1 MNFDNYDYTTKFGIN
16 YAIGKASRTGGELR
30 PEHVLAG
37 LVHYQNNVQK
47 ILSEYGI
54 NRMLVEQSFKYT
66 GMTGSVHFSDAVKQV
81 FENANQLATKYNRG
95 AVNELYLF
103 LGLLSVPSRATSIIQ
118 ECGMNVDETY
128 KFLLNRL
135 DGNSQTRQKSDSL
148 DTLGKINGFGFH
160 FNIPS
165 EVQSILRQL
174 DNEDLSDDDEDLDD
188 DEDDFR
194 SSSAKERSR
203 EDNGSGDLGKNKVLG
218 GIGFDLTERARKGQL
233 DPVIG
238 RAQEIE
244 RVIQILSRRT
254 KNNPVLIGEPG
265 VGKTAVVEGLAQAI
279 VEGKVPEN
287 LKNMRIFSLDMGSLI
302 AGTKY
307 RGDFEERLKNAI
319 NEIKNAGNIILFID
333 EIHNIISSGS
343 TESSSLDTANIL
355 KPMLARG
362 ELNTIGATTI
372 DEYRKYIEKDSALER
387 RFQPVMVDPPSVD
400 NTILILYGLRDKY
413 ETHHKVR
420 ISDAAVSA
428 AAILSDRYITDR
440 YLPDKAIDLIDE
452 ACSRKR
458 MRCYTQPD
466 EVTRLEEQ
474 IADMQ
479 KQIDRA
485 TDQEDYKRC
494 FELKKE
500 RDRLNQ
506 ELAERKLNWNNQ
518 MNSDSSEV
526 NEEDIAEIV
535 SEWTKIPVTKLNE
548 AESQK
553 LLNLEETLHK
563 RVIGQDQAVK
573 TVSQAVRRARAGLK
587 DTNRPIGSF
596 MFLGPTGVGK
606 TELCKALAEAMFG
619 DENMMIRFD
628 MSEYMEKINV
638 SRLTGSAPGYVGFE
652 EGGQL
657 TEKVRRKPYSVV
669 LFDEIEKAH
678 PDIFNILLQIMDDGR
693 LTDSH
698 GRTVSFKNCIIIM
711 TSNIG
716 AAEIGRNTVGFAHS
730 EAKLD
735 ELKEKQIEALKR
747 TMKPEFINRLDEIV
761 MFGRLQSEDI
771 DKICDIMLEGLAKK
785 LNERDIALKVS
796 RAAKAYIVQH
806 GTDVEYGA
814 RPLRRTIRNLLEDAL
829 SERILSGE
837 IKRGN
842 TVWVDVDGEG
852 LTFSTKKPD
861 NA

>member
-16 YAIGKASRTGGELR
+16 YAISKAMRTGGELR
-30 PEHVLAG
+30 PEHILAG
-37 LVHYQNNVQK
+37 LVHYQNKVQN
-47 ILSEYGI
+47 ILAEYGVT
-54 NRMLVEQSFKYT
+54 RVRVEQNFTPAAASS
-66 GMTGSVHFSDAVKQV
+66 SVKVSDAAKQV
-81 FENANQLATKYNRG
+81 FEHADKLAAKFNG
-95 AVNELYLF
+95 GSVNELYLF
-103 LGLLSVPSRATSIIQ
+103 LGLLHVPSRATRIIE

-128 KFLLNRL
+128 KMLLDNL
-135 DGNSQTRQKSDSL
+135 NNVQQTRQKNDLL
-148 DTLGKINGFGFH
+148 DTLGRMGGGFTFR
-160 FNIPS
+160 FNIPG
-165 EVQSILRQL
+165 VMQNQSDYQ
-174 DNEDLSDDDEDLDD
+174 ETEDEDE
-188 DEDDFR
+188 DEDEGYEADR
-194 SSSAKERSR
+194 KEYHG
-203 EDNGSGDLGKNKVLG
+203 GSGDLDKNPKLGK
-218 GIGFDLTERARKGQL
+218 IGYDLTEKARRGQL

-287 LKNMRIFSLDMGSLI
+287 LKDMRIFSLDMGSLL

-319 NEIKNAGNIILFID
+319 DEIKNSGNIILFID
-333 EIHNIISSGS
+333 EIHNIISAGS
-343 TESSSLDTANIL
+343 TESSGMDAANIL

-362 ELNTIGATTI
+362 ELHTIGATTI

-387 RFQPVMVDPPSVD
+387 RFQPVMVDPPSVE

-479 KQIDRA
+479 KQIERA
-485 TDQEDYKRC
+485 TDQEDYERC
-494 FELKKE
+494 YELKKQ
-500 RDRLNQ
+500 RDALNAQ
-506 ELAERKLNWNNQ
+506 LAERKLNWNNQ
-518 MNSDSSEV
+518 MHGDTSEV
-526 NEEDIAEIV
+526 TEEDIAEIV
-535 SEWTKIPVTKLNE
+535 SDWTKIPITKLNE
-548 AESQK
+548 AESEK
-553 LLNLEETLHK
+553 LLHLEELLHK
-563 RVIGQDQAVK
+563 RVIGQEQAVK
-573 TVSQAVRRARAGLK
+573 TVAQAVRRARAGLK

-638 SRLTGSAPGYVGFE
+638 SRLTGSAPGYVGYE

-716 AAEIGRNTVGFAHS
+716 AGEIGRSAVGFANN
-730 EAKLD
+730 EAKLE
-735 ELKEKQIEALKR
+735 ELKERQIEALKR
-747 TMKPEFINRLDEIV
+747 TMKPEFINRLDEVV
-761 MFGRLQSEDI
+761 MFARLGAEDI
-771 DKICDIMLEGLAKK
+771 DRICDIMLANLAKK
-785 LNERDIALKVS
+785 LGERDIALKVS
-796 RAAKAYIVQH
+796 RSAKAYIVSK

-814 RPLRRTIRNLLEDAL
+814 RPLRRTIRNLVEDVL
-829 SERILSGE
+829 SEKILAGE
-837 IKRGN
+837 VKRGN
-842 TVWVDVDGEG
+842 TVWVDMANGQ
-852 LTFSTKKPD
+852 LTFSTKKPE

>member
-1 MNFDNYDYTTKFGIN
+1 MNNDYFKYFDFPTRFGVS
-16 YAIGKASRTGGELR
+16 YAINLAKRSGGEVR
-30 PEHVLAG
+30 PEHLLAG
-37 LVHYQNNVQK
+37 LLHYANEAQK
-47 ILSEYGI
+47 MLAEYNITQQVVSKYIQFVPYVSQAVLSEGAEKVLA
-54 NRMLVEQSFKYT
+54 NT
-66 GMTGSVHFSDAVKQV
+66 
-81 FENANQLATKYNRG
+81 NALAAKFNDRN
-95 AVNELYLF
+95 VNELYLL
-103 LGLLSVPSRATSIIQ
+103 LGILSVPSRATTIIA
-118 ECGMNVDETY
+118 EHGLNVEETY
-128 KFLLNRL
+128 KFYLDRLQGKYSAQPQNDLLNA
-135 DGNSQTRQKSDSL
+135 
-148 DTLGKINGFGFH
+148 LGRIAGIDFGRTMPKVDWET
-160 FNIPS
+160 NDNDEES
-165 EVQSILRQL
+165 EQYA
-174 DNEDLSDDDEDLDD
+174 E
-188 DEDDFR
+188 
-194 SSSAKERSR
+194 R
-203 EDNGSGDLGKNKVLG
+203 EDYDNDASYRRDSGDLDQNKVLG
-218 GIGFDLTERARKGQL
+218 KIGYDLTEKARKGQL

-238 RAQEIE
+238 RSSEIE

-287 LKNMRIFSLDMGSLI
+287 LKNMRIFSLDMGSLL

-319 NEIKNAGNIILFID
+319 DEIKNSGNIILFID

-343 TESSSLDTANIL
+343 TESGSMDTANIL

-362 ELNTIGATTI
+362 ELHTIGATTI

-440 YLPDKAIDLIDE
+440 YLPNKAIDLIDE

-466 EVTRLEEQ
+466 EVTHLEAQ

-485 TDQEDYKRC
+485 GEQEDYERC
-494 FELKKE
+494 YQLKKE
-500 RDRLNQ
+500 RDVLNQ
-506 ELAERKLNWNNQ
+506 KLAELRLNWNNSMQ
-518 MNSDSSEV
+518 SDGTEV

-535 SEWTKIPVTKLNE
+535 SDWTKIPVTKLNE

-553 LLNLEETLHK
+553 LLHLEETLHK

-573 TVSQAVRRARAGLK
+573 TVAQAVRRARAGLK

-638 SRLTGSAPGYVGFE
+638 SRLTGSAPGYVGFD

-716 AAEIGRNTVGFAHS
+716 ASEIGRSSVGFANNQAQI
-730 EAKLD
+730 E
-735 ELKEKQIEALKR
+735 ELKDRQIEALKR

-761 MFGRLQSEDI
+761 LFSRLGAEDI
-771 DKICDIMLEGLAKK
+771 DNICDIMLANLAKK

-796 RAAKAYIVQH
+796 RAAKAYIVNK
-806 GTDVEYGA
+806 GSDSEYGA
-814 RPLRRTIRNLLEDAL
+814 RPLRRTIRSLIEDAL
-829 SERILSGE
+829 SEKILAGD

-842 TVWVDVDGEG
+842 TVWVDVDESG
-852 LTFSTKKPD
+852 LTFSTKKPE

>member
-1 MNFDNYDYTTKFGIN
+1 MNFDNFDYTTKFGMN
-16 YAIGKASRTGGELR
+16 YAISKASRTGGELK

-37 LVHYQNNVQK
+37 LLHYRNRVQ
-47 ILSEYGI
+47 IMLSEYGI
-54 NRMLVEQSFKYT
+54 TRPSVEQYFNYSEPR
-66 GMTGSVHFSDAVKQV
+66 GNAVKVSDLTQKV
-81 FENANQLATKYNRG
+81 IDHANALARKYNNG
-95 AVNELYLF
+95 SVNELYLF
-103 LGLLSVPSRATSIIQ
+103 LGLLYVPSRATAIMQ
-118 ECGMNVDETY
+118 EHGMDTDELY
-128 KFLLNRL
+128 KVML
-135 DGNSQTRQKSDSL
+135 DNINNTRQAQQKNDLL
-148 DTLGKINGFGFH
+148 DALGQMGNITFR
-160 FNIPS
+160 FNIPQDMR
-165 EVQSILRQL
+165 EEEEEG
-174 DNEDLSDDDEDLDD
+174 EDERIEDDEQDD
-188 DEDDFR
+188 ASHMR
-194 SSSAKERSR
+194 QERGG
-203 EDNGSGDLGKNKVLG
+203 DGDLGKNKALG
-218 GIGFDLTERARKGQL
+218 KIGFDLTERAKKGQL

-238 RAQEIE
+238 RSQEIE

-265 VGKTAVVEGLAQAI
+265 VGKTAIVEGLAQAI

-287 LKNMRIFSLDMGSLI
+287 LKGMRIFSLDMGSLL

-319 NEIKNAGNIILFID
+319 DEIKNAGNIILFID
-333 EIHNIISSGS
+333 EIHNIISAGS
-343 TESSSLDTANIL
+343 TEGGSMDAANIL

-420 ISDAAVSA
+420 ISDAAVAA

-479 KQIDRA
+479 KQIERA
-485 TDQEDYKRC
+485 GNAEDYERCSALKR
-494 FELKKE
+494 E
-500 RDRLNQ
+500 RDKLNQ
-506 ELAERKLNWNNQ
+506 QLAERRLNWNNQ
-518 MNSDSSEV
+518 MHADNTEV

-535 SEWTKIPVTKLNE
+535 SDWTKIPVTKINE

-553 LLNLEETLHK
+553 LLHLEETLHR
-563 RVIGQDQAVK
+563 RVIGQDDAVR
-573 TVSQAVRRARAGLK
+573 TVAQAVRRARAGLK
-587 DTNRPIGSF
+587 DSNRPIGSF

-716 AAEIGRNTVGFAHS
+716 AGEIGRTALGFAGKA
-730 EAKLD
+730 EQM
-735 ELKEKQIEALKR
+735 EQLKEKQIEALKR
-747 TMKPEFINRLDEIV
+747 TMKPEFINRLDEVVI
-761 MFGRLQSEDI
+761 FSRLGKAEI
-771 DKICDIMLEGLAKK
+771 EKICDIMLNNLAKK
-785 LNERDIALKVS
+785 LGERDIALKVS
-796 RAAKAYIVQH
+796 RAAKAYIVDK
-806 GTDVEYGA
+806 GTDEEYGA
-814 RPLRRTIRNLLEDAL
+814 RPLRRTLRNLVEDAL
-829 SERILSGE
+829 SEKILSGE
-837 IKRGN
+837 VKRGN
-842 TVWVDVDGEG
+842 TVWVDVDATG
-852 LTFSTKKPD
+852 LTFSTKKPE